1 MGSYSL
7 STNIEIVDENNSTQ
21 QGEIYYF
28 IEISYK
34 NVFIV
39 QNGVI
44 RQFEK
49 VQSYNQDKKEHPN
62 DLLVSIDFADWV
74 ADTYYRN
81 FGKRVSWFR
90 EIPVESGIDITD
102 PEMVL
107 IPSGTLFRKAE
118 GKSTILSLM
127 KHRTSMFLT
136 INNVSFRRST
146 KAYLFLVIQLKKSII
161 IEVPVWMQ

>member
-7 STNIEIVDENNSTQ
+7 STNIEIVYENNSTQ

-28 IEISYK
+28 IEISNK

-49 VQSYNQDKKEHPN
+49 VQSYNQGKKEHPN

-81 FGKRVSWFR
+81 FGKRVS
-90 EIPVESGIDITD
+90 
-102 PEMVL
+102 
-107 IPSGTLFRKAE
+107 
-118 GKSTILSLM
+118 
-127 KHRTSMFLT
+127 
-136 INNVSFRRST
+136 
-146 KAYLFLVIQLKKSII
+146 
-161 IEVPVWMQ
+161 